1 MKISLRRHASASP
14 PHSPGRRRFLGG
26 LLLACL
32 LPTFACAQTLEYRVK
47 AAFLF
52 NFAKFV
58 EFPAGVLPD
67 DVPLRIG
74 IWAPD
79 APFEVMADAL
89 AGEQVG
95 NHPLA
100 VHRYT
105 PDSAPPQILFVHA
118 DSEPIPSEQLRRL
131 VAAHVLL
138 VGESPGFAARYGIIG
153 LVPRGDK
160 LGFQVNVAAARR
172 AQLVLSG
179 QLARLAEIVK
189 DAP

>member
-1 MKISLRRHASASP
+1 MRFPLRRLFAAAP
-14 PHSPGRRRFLGG
+14 PPPSGRRRFCV
-26 LLLACL
+26 LLLAL
-32 LPTFACAQTLEYRVK
+32 MVPALASAQTLEYRVK

-58 EFPAGVLPD
+58 EFPADVLPD
-67 DVPLRIG
+67 GVPLRIG

-95 NHPLA
+95 DHPLA